1 MKRNLFIVANPA
13 TRTKR
18 LEFILKEMMDFC
30 AARAYKFDIYL
41 TAQSQNAWKTVEKH
55 FNETYTDL
63 VIIGGDGTINEAVN
77 GLKFDVPVSIIP
89 NGTGND
95 FVKMLNIGQSIE
107 EQIQVIRNGKIKTID
122 LGVCNGRKFANG
134 VGIGFDGQI
143 VADMQ
148 NKKSILRGPAK
159 YYFYVLRILA
169 TYKTRKFRYNRD
181 KSLRQKDLI
190 LLCVANG
197 STFGGSFKLTPDA
210 ELNDNMLD
218 LCEIGQISGLHR
230 FLNIHR
236 LQNGSH
242 KTLKAVNISQCR
254 HITIDENPDLHA
266 HIDGEYLGNPP
277 FDIRILPNALKIR
290 VKADS

>member
-1 MKRNLFIVANPA
+1 MKRNLFIVANPS

-18 LEFILKEMMDFC
+18 LEFILKELMDFC
-30 AARAYKFDIYL
+30 SARSYKFDVYL

-55 FNETYTDL
+55 FSEKYTEL
-63 VIIGGDGTINEAVN
+63 VIIGGDGTINEAIN

-95 FVKMLNIGQSIE
+95 FVKMLNIGKTLE
-107 EQIQVIRNGKIKTID
+107 DHIQVIRNGVVRKID
-122 LGVCNGRKFANG
+122 LGICNGRKFVNG

-148 NKKSILRGPAK
+148 NKKSILSGPAK
-159 YYFYVLRILA
+159 YYYYVLRILA
-169 TYKTRKFRYNRD
+169 TYKTRRFRYNRD

-210 ELNDNMLD
+210 ELFDNMLD
-218 LCEIGQISGLHR
+218 ICEIGKISGFSRFMNLRRLH
-230 FLNIHR
+230 
-236 LQNGSH
+236 NGSH
-242 KTLKAVNISQCR
+242 KALKAVNITQCR
-254 HITIDENPDLHA
+254 HIRVDDNPDLHA
-266 HIDGEYLGNPP
+266 HIDGEYFGNPP
-277 FDIRILPNALKIR
+277 FDIHILPNALKIKT
-290 VKADS
+290 KA